1 MNREEYREN
10 MRISVL
16 ARHVDRL
23 EMPDLLAPDGGPMK
37 KDEKVLLHAVPEV
50 PIKKDHLQ
58 EDPL

>member
-1 MNREEYREN
+1 